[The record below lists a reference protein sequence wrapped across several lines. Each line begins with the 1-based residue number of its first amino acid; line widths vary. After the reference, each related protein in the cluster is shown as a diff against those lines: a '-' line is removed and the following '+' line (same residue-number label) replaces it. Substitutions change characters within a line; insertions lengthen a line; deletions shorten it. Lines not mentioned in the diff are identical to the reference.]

1 MDDLESL
8 KKRIKTAGDLLS
20 VVKTMKNLAA
30 VNIRHF
36 EGAAL
41 SLEEYRRVVN
51 VGWQALFR
59 SGGHLAAPRA
69 NSKIVLLVIGSDQG
83 MCGQFNEIILQ
94 EALARHQTLISQG
107 MKPFFWTA
115 GEKIHAALEDE
126 GHAVTQHFSLP
137 GSVPGIK
144 QVTEDMDR
152 AFESWERETRSQAM
166 RVIHHKLVK
175 EGGFEPMCA
184 QILPL
189 DQAWIEKTKSQ
200 TWPSRCL
207 PMIGVSPE
215 TFSVQL
221 FQQHIFVTI
230 YAAFTQSMASEN
242 AARLRSMQAAEKNI
256 LEIEERLVGLFRET
270 RQSVITAELLDI
282 VSGFESL
289 KDQLT

>member
-51 VGWQALFR
+51 MGWQALFR
-59 SGGHLAAPRA
+59 SGGHLVAPRQ
-69 NSKIVLLVIGSDQG
+69 NPKIVLLVIGSDQG
-83 MCGQFNEIILQ
+83 MCGQFNEVILQ
-94 EALARHQTLISQG
+94 EALIRFGDLHGQG
-107 MKPFFWTA
+107 LQPVFWTA
-115 GEKIHAALEDE
+115 GEKIRAALEDE
-126 GHAVTQHFSLP
+126 GHTIPQHFSLP
-137 GSVPGIK
+137 GSVSSIK
-144 QVTEDMDR
+144 QVAESLGD
-152 AFESWERETRSQAM
+152 AFVEWERETRAQAL
-166 RVIHHKLVK
+166 RVIHHQLVK

-189 DQAWIEKTKSQ
+189 DQAWINKTKSLP
-200 TWPSRCL
+200 WPNRCL
-207 PMIGVSPE
+207 PLIGMSPE
-215 TFSVQL
+215 EFSVQL
-221 FQQHIFVTI
+221 FRQHIFVTI

-289 KDQLT
+289 KDEIT